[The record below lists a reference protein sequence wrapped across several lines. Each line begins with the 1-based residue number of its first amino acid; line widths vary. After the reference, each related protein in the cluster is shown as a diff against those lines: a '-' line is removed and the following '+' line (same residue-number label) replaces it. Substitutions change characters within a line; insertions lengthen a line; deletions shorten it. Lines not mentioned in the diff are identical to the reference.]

1 MGQICTV
8 TLGEKVQV
16 VGSSAPEPMRPSV
29 VLRLKRLHEACHKND
44 LAGIQRSL
52 EEGAP
57 VNGWDESGWTA
68 LHYSAFAGS
77 TETTRMLLENQGDC
91 NSVLPDLSTPLMLAV
106 DEAHLSV
113 AKLLL
118 QHGALSKCK
127 DEDGFTALARCDPS
141 VKEEFRILVSGAEL
155 SR

>member
-1 MGQICTV
+1 
-8 TLGEKVQV
+8 
-16 VGSSAPEPMRPSV
+16 
-29 VLRLKRLHEACHKND
+29 
-44 LAGIQRSL
+44 
-52 EEGAP
+52 
-57 VNGWDESGWTA
+57 
-68 LHYSAFAGS
+68 
-77 TETTRMLLENQGDC
+77 MLLENQGDC

-106 DEAHLSV
+106 DEDRTDPRRSSGPNGGVAHLSV